1 VPFIHIY
8 DKGITLKEHIYKL
21 KCNVVSIK
29 ILALNSFNYKVIDIV
44 S

>member
-1 VPFIHIY
+1 VPFIHIN
-8 DKGITLKEHIYKL
+8 DKSITLKEHIHKL
-21 KCNVVSIK
+21 KCNVVGIK